1 MIKEFGKVE
10 KNLQELL
17 TKRPELNKL
26 EKRREM
32 IWEYWRVYDGL
43 TWGLSKEMW
52 MFRATWPDYITRALR
67 KLLVKDKKLDT
78 ERPKREESMESFKK
92 ALSSQDQKDFNKMF
106 GD

>member
-1 MIKEFGKVE
+1 MNSKFGKVE

-32 IWEYWRVYDGL
+32 IWEYWRTYDGL